1 MQSLLKPFGMFSF
14 LKQYASYLYAFAH
27 TCSSASP
34 HLCSCPSFTAHF
46 NATAYFPVSCAHSL
60 LWTSIMFCNL
70 FLVDDGYLNLF
81 NSDMFVSLP
90 PWDVKLSEAETMFGL
105 PSYPSHI
112 VGQWSVVELT
122 LASAVSITS
131 DLLHIPEWW
140 CWLLRG
146 LQVTGH
152 GWQLM
157 LLTCHEPWE
166 QPEEIPLNPSYT
178 NCWVSNKEDSI

>member
-1 MQSLLKPFGMFSF
+1 MFSF
-14 LKQYASYLYAFAH
+14 LKQPSSHLWAF
-27 TCSSASP
+27 
-34 HLCSCPSFTAHF
+34 LCSYSFLCISPFLLLPIFHCTFQMPLLIFQSFVLTHF
-46 NATAYFPVSCAHSL
+46 
-60 LWTSIMFCNL
+60 WTSITFCSF

-90 PWDVKLSEAETMFGL
+90 PWDGKLSEAGTMFGL

-112 VGQWSVVELT
+112 VDQWSVVLELT
-122 LASAVSITS
+122 LASAVPITS

-146 LQVTGH
+146 LQVPRF
-152 GWQLM
+152 GWQPM

-166 QPEEIPLNPSYT
+166 QQRRFL
-178 NCWVSNKEDSI
+178 